1 MTFELTS
8 DMTILLLKS
17 FQWLPIALRISS
29 KSFIRACYSFFS
41 PLTLSSTNLS
51 FNICQFQQLLYS
63 QKGPNSGISGKI
75 RNFSLLFVV
84 SETFLPYF
92 LLLVSPLYYS
102 GFSLNVFFSETLSL
116 ALFLNSHFLFF
127 ITLSFKFLFSS

>member
-8 DMTILLLKS
+8 DMTVLLLKS
-17 FQWLPIALRISS
+17 FQWLSIALRISS
-29 KSFIRACYSFFS
+29 KSFIRAYYSFFS

-63 QKGPNSGISGKI
+63 EKGPNSGISGKI

-84 SETFLPYF
+84 SETFLPYVF
-92 LLLVSPLYYS
+92 LLVSPLYYS

-116 ALFLNSHFLFF
+116 ALFLCSHFLFF